1 MTKDQDSKICLTIH
15 CRHRLRVSVG
25 EVLQVYRTPDDDF
38 PVAPAGLQKAPG
50 ETVVVVVAVA
60 VGVGVVGVT
69 DLVGLGV
76 GEGVRDTVGVAAAV
90 GVALAI
96 SNFKFVT

>member
-1 MTKDQDSKICLTIH
+1 MKICLTNH
-15 CRHRLRVSVG
+15 CRHRLRASVC

-60 VGVGVVGVT
+60 VGVWVGVT
-69 DLVGLGV
+69 DLVALGV
-76 GEGVRDTVGVAAAV
+76 AEGVTITVGVAAIV
-90 GVALAI
+90 GEALPT
-96 SNFKFVT
+96 SNFRLAR

>member
-1 MTKDQDSKICLTIH
+1 M
-15 CRHRLRVSVG
+15 RVSVG

-50 ETVVVVVAVA
+50 ETVGRIVA
-60 VGVGVVGVT
+60 VGVGVT
-69 DLVGLGV
+69 DIVGLGV
-76 GEGVRDTVGVAAAV
+76 GEGVTDTVGVAAAV

-96 SNFKFVT
+96 SNFRFAT